1 LPVSV
6 IPEADMDHILFAD
19 DVAITPIS
27 ELKQA
32 AKALARE
39 GGLQLST
46 ALDRVAGEKGFRTWG
61 DLMAKAWTL
70 LPIGAPENDGK
81 DFHLIRGSSA
91 EGKMAIFFQGKDG
104 IGSGEIARHATL
116 TLARDG
122 GSTHHVITFQSY
134 DRLGRNLVLSEEALS
149 AMAPEAS
156 LQSQARAFIRA
167 AVEKLDE
174 IPLMH
179 ARISWDPA
187 TREASQGG
195 AAFDLQPVRDSLLL
209 AVEIPGGRERFE
221 VDVPLPMSAEVFRA
235 SFRQDDAADIFRF
248 RLQKDGSLLLR
259 RAHVKDEETA
269 KARLSSAAGTLCFMA
284 WTGLAYGSETRR
296 IQSSSDSWMMESRH
310 DPHLNR
316 EGRDPTWGDH
326 LYDHHH
332 AMVHLET
339 GLTVVVNH
347 PYDGH
352 SRSGFAGLDNALSCR
367 TQTIKLPS
375 FVGLH
380 NAGTQTLLHAFRD
393 AEIDLPAIG
402 RAALSGAVH
411 CRDAQMRKVG
421 ATTPHKRPKT
431 RNSAETR
438 DPASPIGHVV
448 VDFDQFSLAD
458 KVVVFHELPD
468 EKSLRG
474 RGAKAKMKAFAGKDL
489 LSWDI
494 IDREQSYEVPLTEVL
509 SAIRKCPLD
518 ADLWSFL
525 DLFKLSANAKLE
537 IFKRG
542 VVAGEVLLGRDLE
555 REVGHF
561 WGLLHTRPYM
571 RALNMLY
578 RHLVKMGRPAD
589 ALPIGRRM
597 LELCPNDN
605 IGIRFSIDAVEAA
618 ISDEE
623 LRENLVD
630 AFEKEEWD

>member
-19 DVAITPIS
+19 DAAITPVS

-39 GGLQLST
+39 GGLQLSM
-46 ALDRVAGEKGFRTWG
+46 ALDRVAGEKGFRTWS

-91 EGKMAIFFQGKDG
+91 EGKMTIFFQGKDA
-104 IGSGEIARHATL
+104 IESGKIARHATL

-122 GSTHHVITFQSY
+122 GSPLHVITFQSH

-167 AVEKLDE
+167 AVEKVDE

-179 ARISWDPA
+179 ARISWDPE

-195 AAFDLQPVRDSLLL
+195 AAFDLQPVKDSLLL

-221 VDVPLPMSAEVFRA
+221 VDVPLPMSADAFRA

-259 RAHVKDEETA
+259 RAHVQDEETA
-269 KARLSSAAGTLCFMA
+269 KARLSSAAWTLCFMA

-296 IQSSSDSWMMESRH
+296 ITSSCAGSMMESRH

-316 EGRDPTWGDH
+316 EGRDATWGDH
-326 LYDHHH
+326 LYDHRH
-332 AMVHLET
+332 AMVHLAT
-339 GLTVVVNH
+339 GLAVVVNH

-352 SRSGFAGLDNALSCR
+352 SRSGFAGLSNALSCR

-393 AEIDLPAIG
+393 VDIDLPAIG
-402 RAALSGAVH
+402 RAALSGAIH
-411 CRDAQMRKVG
+411 CRDAVTRKVG
-421 ATTPHKRPKT
+421 SKTSARKSPKPV
-431 RNSAETR
+431 EVR

-448 VDFDQFSLAD
+448 VNFDQFSLAD

-468 EKSLRG
+468 EKTLRG

-494 IDREQSYEVPLTEVL
+494 IDREQSGEVPLTDVL
-509 SAIRKCPLD
+509 SAIKKCPLD

-555 REVGHF
+555 REVGNF

-571 RALNMLY
+571 RAMNMLY
-578 RHLVKMGRPAD
+578 RHLVKMERPAD

-605 IGIRFSIDAVEAA
+605 IGISFSIDAVEAA
-618 ISDEE
+618 ISDAE
-623 LRENLVD
+623 LRESLVE